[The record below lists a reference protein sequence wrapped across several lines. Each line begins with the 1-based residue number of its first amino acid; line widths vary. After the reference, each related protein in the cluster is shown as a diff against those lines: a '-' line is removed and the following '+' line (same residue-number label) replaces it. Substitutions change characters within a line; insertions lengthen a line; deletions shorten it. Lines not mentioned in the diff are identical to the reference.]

1 MSQKFFD
8 FGFKAKMRDENFIVS
23 ESNRLALET
32 IEEWPE
38 WKSHAVFLYGP
49 KDSGKTMLANIWAYA
64 SRARILK
71 PQEIYSMVSK
81 PYDYK
86 GGCYIIEDIESVH
99 DEAALFHLF
108 NSIKE
113 DGGFLL
119 MTARSHPSNLKIR
132 LADLRS
138 RINSIVCCS
147 VSNPDDELLRTLFF
161 KHFVER
167 QLKVEMNVV
176 DYLVSRTE
184 RSFDAIGRLVEELD
198 KNALQEKKNITIPF
212 AKATIE
218 KLKFP
223 ENLVS

>member
-8 FGFKAKMRDENFIVS
+8 FGFNAKIRDENFIVS
-23 ESNRLALET
+23 ESNRRALEI

-38 WKSHAVFLYGP
+38 WKSHAIFLYGP

-64 SRARILK
+64 SRARMLK
-71 PQEIYSMVSK
+71 PQQIYAMVSK
-81 PYDYK
+81 PYEYK

-161 KHFVER
+161 KNFVER
-167 QLKVEMNVV
+167 QLKVEMSVI

-184 RSFDAIGRLVEELD
+184 RSFDVVGKLVEELD

-212 AKATIE
+212 ARMIID
-218 KLKFP
+218 KLKAN
-223 ENLVS
+223 ENINS